1 MATGAARE
9 EAFSLLSAAD
19 GSVKAAI
26 VMRKLGV
33 DAARANHL
41 LAHAGG
47 RLDRVLSAG

>member
-1 MATGAARE
+1 MTTRTLERIIPSVAA
-9 EAFSLLSAAD
+9 SD
-19 GSVKAAI
+19 GSVKTAI

-47 RLDRVLSAG
+47 RLDRVLSPG